1 LTTRKYAPPT
11 PVSNA
16 FDVQRGRI
24 TLARKTSWLGLAGR
38 TCRELVAGI
47 LCAAALIDVAQGQEN
62 PATQLDLPQ
71 IVVIGTTPLPGIGLP
86 PEQIS
91 ANVQTLSASELR
103 NSRAA
108 DTAGALNR
116 GIGSANINDTQG
128 NPFQV
133 DLNFRGFTA
142 SPVLGTP
149 QGLSVFVDGVRAN
162 EALGDTIDWS
172 LVPLNAIANV
182 TVMPGSNPIFGL
194 NTLGGAVALTTK
206 SGFEFPGT
214 VLEATGG
221 SFGRK
226 SLSLET
232 GGHGQAVDYF
242 VAGNAFDQNGWADHS
257 PSRVRQLFAKTGY
270 QDAVTDIDLSFTFAD
285 NRLEGSQTL
294 PRSWLDTPSQAYSWP
309 DIQTDRLESL
319 SLKGSHYLAK
329 DLLLAAD
336 VYYRHVRTT
345 VFNSN
350 VNDNFDPAIP
360 LGAGNMPASNALNDI
375 DERRPGASLQLTYQG
390 DVGKHKNTLAIGAS
404 IDRGRTEFTQ
414 SIQEAQLSAD
424 RGTLSDLPSVLTTFL
439 YSTST
444 NDGLYATDT
453 FAIDS
458 RTYWTVSGRYN
469 RATIDLADQLGTALN
484 GHHAFSRFSPATG
497 LTFNPSPTLTTYFA
511 YNEGIRV
518 PTAVELTCADPNSP
532 CSLPTAFASDPDL
545 KPVVSETWELG
556 ARGHAGTVSWRIA
569 GFDTE
574 LRDDIQFISSGGGA
588 VSAGFFQNVGKT
600 RRLGAETG
608 LDARFDALTV
618 RVQYSYVDATFRTP
632 LVLNS
637 PSNSS
642 AQPLSCAT
650 CTEIAVMPGHRIPGV
665 PKSIVKIDIGYQL
678 SPSWWA
684 GAALAGQSGIYARG
698 DENNQD
704 VNGQVPG
711 FFVFDLESRYRPAAR
726 WEFALRIE
734 NLFNRTYSTF
744 GQLGQ
749 NLFTGPGRT
758 FDYTATMWQSEQF
771 RSVAAPRGIWLIAS
785 YSTGRGI
792 NR

>member
-1 LTTRKYAPPT
+1 VARRSCGLRFAGRPC
-11 PVSNA
+11 
-16 FDVQRGRI
+16 RGQVAG
-24 TLARKTSWLGLAGR
+24 TFCAALLAG
-38 TCRELVAGI
+38 
-47 LCAAALIDVAQGQEN
+47 VAQGQEN
-62 PATQLDLPQ
+62 PATQLDVPQ

-86 PEQIS
+86 PEQIP

-103 NSRAA
+103 NSRAV
-108 DTAGALNR
+108 DTAEALRR
-116 GIGSANINDTQG
+116 GIGSANISDTQG

-133 DLNFRGFTA
+133 DLSVRGFTA

-149 QGLSVFVDGVRAN
+149 QGLSVFIDGVRAN
-162 EALGDTIDWS
+162 EALGDTIDWD

-214 VLEATGG
+214 VVEATGG

-226 SLSLET
+226 ALSLET
-232 GGHGQAVDYF
+232 GGHGQAIDYF
-242 VAGNAFDQNGWADHS
+242 VAGNAFDQSGWADHS

-309 DIQTDRLESL
+309 DIQTDRLESV

-336 VYYRHVRTT
+336 VYYRHLRTT

-350 VNDNFDPAIP
+350 VNDSFEPTFP

-414 SIQEAQLSAD
+414 SNQEAPLSAD
-424 RGTLSDLPSVLTTFL
+424 RGTLSDLPPVPTTLL

-444 NDGLYATDT
+444 NDGFYATDT
-453 FAIDS
+453 FAINS
-458 RTYWTVSGRYN
+458 RAYWTVSGRYN
-469 RATIDLADQLGTALN
+469 RATIDLADQLGSALN
-484 GHHAFSRFSPATG
+484 GHHTYSRLSPATG
-497 LTFNPSPTLTTYFA
+497 LTFNPSPTLTTYIA

-518 PTAVELTCADPNSP
+518 PTAVELSCADPNAP

-545 KPVVSETWELG
+545 KPVISGTWELG
-556 ARGHAGTVSWRIA
+556 ARGRVGAVAWRIA

-600 RRLGAETG
+600 RRLGVETG
-608 LDARFDALTV
+608 LDARFGALTV
-618 RVQYSYVDATFRTP
+618 RVQYSHVDATFRTP
-632 LVLNS
+632 LILTS

-642 AQPLSCAT
+642 AQPLSCTT

-665 PKSIVKIDIGYQL
+665 PRNILKADVGYQL

-684 GAALAGQSGIYARG
+684 GAAMAGQSGIYARG
-698 DENNQD
+698 DENNGD

-711 FFVFDLESRYRPAAR
+711 FFAFDLETRYRPAAR

-734 NLFNRTYSTF
+734 NVFNRTFSTF

-758 FDYTATMWQSEQF
+758 FDYTATMWQPEQF
-771 RSVAAPRGIWLIAS
+771 RSVAAPRGIWLSGS
-785 YSTGRGI
+785 YSTGRGDD
-792 NR
+792 R